1 MSYCMVQSNQ
11 PVMLFKL
18 FKMLENF
25 VDFQVYEDA
34 APLSTLECSFQIILL
49 EYTEI
54 LMKNQLQSDGQDP
67 MLAGQHKDALDEQIN
82 TISAKD
88 MNQIFLSI
96 ECEDQKSRGAS
107 GMRFSF
113 SKDGYSRSSDRNSG
127 SGANLASRT
136 SGFRDSSIKY
146 TLRSGAGEI

>member
-1 MSYCMVQSNQ
+1 
-11 PVMLFKL
+11 
-18 FKMLENF
+18 
-25 VDFQVYEDA
+25 
-34 APLSTLECSFQIILL
+34 
-49 EYTEI
+49 
-54 LMKNQLQSDGQDP
+54 MKDQLQAGGQDP
-67 MLAGQHKDALDEQIN
+67 MLAGQPKDELDEQIN
-82 TISAKD
+82 TINAKD

-113 SKDGYSRSSDRNSG
+113 SKDGYSRSSDPNSQFNSG

-136 SGFRDSSIKY
+136 SGFRDSSVKY